1 MARKTKAEALETR
14 NLILD
19 TAEQVFRKQGVSH
32 TSLNDI
38 AAAAGVTRGAIY
50 GHFRNKVDLF
60 NQMHERIHTPIQ
72 ALADESANPD
82 EPDPLGQLRNLLVTV
97 LQHTVSDPHQQRV
110 LDVLFLR
117 CEQIECMGP
126 IIELH
131 NQYYRDGVAR
141 TQRTLENAIRRGQL
155 PSQLDTRTASLAV
168 HAWIRGLLTNWLFAP
183 DLFDL
188 EAQAEQL
195 VDGFLD
201 SLKLSTAFLKRDD
214 GVPAVQNQPG

>member
-14 NLILD
+14 RLILD
-19 TAEQVFRKQGVSH
+19 TAECVFRKQGVSH

-60 NQMHERIHTPIQ
+60 NQMYERVHTPIQ
-72 ALADESANPD
+72 TLAEESANPE
-82 EPDPLGQLRNLLVTV
+82 EPDPLGQLHNLLVTV
-97 LQHTVSDPHQQRV
+97 LRQTVIDPHQQRV
-110 LDVLFLR
+110 LDILFLR
-117 CEQIECMGP
+117 CEHIECMGP

-131 NQYYRDGVAR
+131 NQYYRDAVCR
-141 TQRTLENAIRRGQL
+141 TQRTLDNAIQRGQL
-155 PSQLDTRTASLAV
+155 QAGLDTRTASLAV

-188 EAQAEQL
+188 DNQAEQL
-195 VDGFLD
+195 VDGLFD
-201 SLKLSTAFLKRDD
+201 SLKLGRAFVSGDAAT
-214 GVPAVQNQPG
+214 PAAESAD

>member
-19 TAEQVFRKQGVSH
+19 TAEHVFRKQGVSH

-72 ALADESANPD
+72 ALAEESANPD
-82 EPDPLGQLRNLLVTV
+82 EPDPLGQLRKLLITV
-97 LQHTVSDPHQQRV
+97 LEHTVNDPRQQRV
-110 LDVLFLR
+110 LEVLFLR
-117 CEQIECMGP
+117 CEFIDCMGP
-126 IIELH
+126 IIELQ
-131 NQYYRDGVAR
+131 NQYYRDGVKR
-141 TQRTLENAIRRGQL
+141 TQRTLENAVRRGQL
-155 PSQLDTRTASLAV
+155 PTALDTKTASLAL
-168 HAWIRGLLTNWLFAP
+168 HAWIRGLMTNWLFAP

-188 EAQAEQL
+188 ETQAEQL

-201 SLKLSTAFLKRDD
+201 SLKLSQTFLKADD
-214 GVPAVQNQPG
+214 GDATTAATG